1 MLDRIKDFFKK
12 LFNMSNSQ
20 KCLEETKDVEID
32 KNTFDLKEQVVTE
45 IDSKE
50 KEEILVKE
58 FSDGKIRE
66 DDLSNEERK
75 ILIKYYLEEIEKT
88 KKSINNYKE
97 KIISI
102 KKKIEKK
109 NS

>member
-12 LFNMSNSQ
+12 LFNRRNTQ

-32 KNTFDLKEQVVTE
+32 KNTFDLKEQVVIG
-45 IDSKE
+45 IDFKE
-50 KEEILVKE
+50 QEEILIKE
-58 FSDGKIRE
+58 FSGGKIKE
-66 DDLSNEERK
+66 DDLSNEERQ
-75 ILIKYYLEEIEKT
+75 ILIKYYLKEIEKT